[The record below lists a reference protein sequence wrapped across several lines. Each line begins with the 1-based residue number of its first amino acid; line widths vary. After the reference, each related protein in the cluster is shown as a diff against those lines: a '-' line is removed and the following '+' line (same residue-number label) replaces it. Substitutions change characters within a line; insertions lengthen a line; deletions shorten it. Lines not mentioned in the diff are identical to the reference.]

1 MPKHDAFQIGPT
13 PKRKRPMTK
22 AQRHRAALERK
33 VTGPQGQRRPM
44 SDTANAVRIMEIAT
58 GLAEEE
64 YAPGYP
70 IPEKKAK
77 VQIL

>member
-1 MPKHDAFQIGPT
+1 MPKYNFQIGST
-13 PKRKRPMTK
+13 AKRKKSMTK
-22 AQRHRAALERK
+22 AQRHRAALDRK

-64 YAPGYP
+64 YAPGYT
-70 IPEKKAK
+70 IPERKPK
-77 VQIL
+77 VQVV